1 MEAFE
6 IAYDEETK
14 KWVKRPC
21 TSQRE
26 EPVPRTYT
34 RHVPTCVI
42 AIMALQIMVSVIIF
56 LR

>member
-21 TSQRE
+21 ATPRE

-42 AIMALQIMVSVIIF
+42 AIMALQIMVAMIIF